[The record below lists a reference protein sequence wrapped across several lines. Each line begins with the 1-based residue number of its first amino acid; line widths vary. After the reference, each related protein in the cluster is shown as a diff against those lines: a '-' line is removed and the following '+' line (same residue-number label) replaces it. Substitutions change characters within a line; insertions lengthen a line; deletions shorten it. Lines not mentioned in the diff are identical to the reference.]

1 MFGEWPTRTCLKL
14 KALIKRRQFEQNLE
28 EELQFHLA
36 MREEKERRA
45 GVAALDARDS
55 AHRQFG
61 NSTSLKERC
70 REMWTFVSLESLW
83 QDIRYG
89 LRILRAN
96 SAFTTVA
103 ILSLALGIGANT
115 AIFSLIDAILLR
127 DLPVRD
133 PNQLVEVMPANH
145 NGDNAGVSMPML
157 EEFRRRQQVFSSMAA
172 WWGGGL
178 ATVEINHTKA
188 RAGLWAVDGDF
199 YSELGVS
206 PLLGRFIT
214 PADVNLHGGAPV
226 QVAVL
231 GYDFWR
237 SRLGGDAGV
246 IGRMMRIEDLPFEI
260 IGVTREEFTGM
271 RIDTQP
277 AITIPITAEPL
288 VFGEPLEHAYDRGWL
303 ALDVTA
309 RLKDGITLAQANAQL
324 QALWPSVRA
333 EMVPP
338 NYSSFQRQELL
349 SNRLAV
355 KSAAKG
361 FTPLHKRFVE
371 PLYIL
376 MAIAGLVLL
385 IACVNLA
392 SLLVSRAATRGHEIS
407 VRVALGAGR
416 LRLVRQLLAESVIL
430 SLSGAAVGLVL
441 AQWSSKALA
450 GFILNQLSFT
460 AGRLNLGPDTHVL
473 AFTAAI
479 AILTGILFGL
489 APALNATRRGFTT
502 SLQESSR
509 IVGSARSGRFLV
521 STQIALSLVLLMS
534 AALFLR
540 SLAKLRAANPGFQTV
555 GILEAG
561 LIENTLASKTLDAPV
576 YYRELLGRIEQLPG
590 VVSAAMSEN
599 EPASNFQNKVS
610 VAAESPGP
618 NNPSFEADLEM
629 FSPGAF
635 RTLGI
640 RLEQGRDFAWT
651 DDKKAPSV
659 AVVSESLAWQLFPC
673 GNALGRRIIV
683 GPDNFP
689 FKQRNLQV
697 IGLVSDATFWN
708 IRERN
713 SPELYIPALQ
723 SYMQYGELLVHANMD
738 PLALAS
744 SVREAVDSMGHEYVL
759 QTQSL
764 SEQVERSLLQE
775 RVTAMFSA
783 FFGGLALLLASIGLY
798 GVMSYAVTRRT
809 REIGIRLALGA
820 QPPRVLWM
828 VLGETLALLLAGIA
842 IGIPFALLGTHLI
855 AKQLFGLSPRDP
867 LTLGIVVLALVAV
880 GILAGYLPARRA
892 TRVDPIMA
900 LRHE

>member
-14 KALIKRRQFEQNLE
+14 KAVIKRRQLEQDLE

-36 MREEKERRA
+36 MREEKERTA
-45 GVAALDARDS
+45 GVAALTARDS

-70 REMWTFVSLESLW
+70 REMWTFLSLESLW

-89 LRILRAN
+89 LRILRTN

-178 ATVEINHTKA
+178 ATVEINHAKA
-188 RAGLWAVDGDF
+188 RADLWAVDGDF
-199 YSELGVS
+199 YSELGAS
-206 PLLGRFIT
+206 PLLGRFIS

-237 SRLGGDAGV
+237 SRLGGDAGI
-246 IGRMMRIEDLPFEI
+246 IGRIMRIEDLPFEI

-277 AITIPITAEPL
+277 AITIPITAEAV

-309 RLKDGITLAQANAQL
+309 RLKDGITFAQANAQL

-338 NYSSFQRQELL
+338 HYSSFQRQEFL

-392 SLLVSRAATRGHEIS
+392 SLLVSRAAARGHEIS

-460 AGRLNLGPDTHVL
+460 AGRLNLSPDTHVL

-489 APALNATRRGFTT
+489 APALNATRRGLTT
-502 SLQESSR
+502 PLQESSR

-540 SLAKLRAANPGFQTV
+540 SLVKLRAANPGFQTV

-590 VVSAAMSEN
+590 VVSAALSEI

-610 VAAESPGP
+610 VAAESPGA

-635 RTLGI
+635 RTLGF

-659 AVVSESLAWQLFPC
+659 AVVSESLARQLFPC
-673 GNALGRRIIV
+673 GDALGRRIIV

-723 SYMQYGELLVHANMD
+723 SYMQYGELLVHTNMD

-744 SVREAVDSMGHEYVL
+744 NVRQAVDSMGHEYVL

-828 VLGETLALLLAGIA
+828 VLGETLALLLAGIG

-867 LTLGIVVLALVAV
+867 LTLSIVVLALVAV